1 MKIRRVLLCVV
12 LLVSGTVLAGGLVT
26 NTNQSAAWVR
36 TLNRNASTDVDA
48 VYYNPA
54 GLTKL
59 FEDGLFLDVS
69 NQTIWQTKTVT
80 NDTPTLNNH
89 EFVGEVFAPVFPSAY
104 VAYKMDKLVLSGG
117 FMPIG
122 GGGSAKFEKG
132 LPSFEVPVSALKTAL
147 AGVGVTD
154 YKLDVSFEGSS
165 IYYGVQGG
173 VSYKINEIFSVF
185 GGARY
190 VMASNSY
197 TGYLKNIQVLRSG
210 NWEKPSTYFFG
221 VATAA
226 TGAAN
231 SLSTLVAA
239 APNITLQDAKA
250 AGYLTEEQVAQLES
264 GLIAAGINPTG
275 YTVAQ
280 VQNAYTTVAG
290 TMTSYG
296 TNLDAQTADKE
307 VDAAQSGSGVA
318 GIFGINISP
327 NENLNIGIRY
337 ETITKMELEND
348 TKKDDTGLFPD
359 SAKYGADIPSQ
370 LAVGVSYNMGKIK
383 LMMDFNYYNNGAV
396 DWDGDEK
403 NFDNTTE
410 FGLGAEYALTEKLKV
425 SLGGQ
430 YSMMGAK
437 PESQS
442 DMDFNLDA
450 FTIGGGIE
458 YQISP
463 KVKLNVG
470 ALDAFYIEAENAS
483 GIEKYNQTNYLV
495 AFGVQVKL

>member
-1 MKIRRVLLCVV
+1 MKIRRVLLCIV

-89 EFVGEVFAPVFPSAY
+89 EFVGKVFAPVFPSAY

-132 LPSFEVPVSALKTAL
+132 LPSFEVPVSGLKTSL
-147 AGVGVTD
+147 AGIGVTD
-154 YKLDVSFEGSS
+154 YKLDINFEGSS

-197 TGYLKNIQVLRSG
+197 TGYLKNIQVYRAG
-210 NWEKPSTYFFG
+210 NWEAPSTYFYG

-239 APNITLQDAKA
+239 APNITLQDAKT
-250 AGYLTEEQVAQLES
+250 AGYLTDEQVEQLES
-264 GLIAAGINPTG
+264 GLTAAGINPAG
-275 YTVAQ
+275 YTVSQ
-280 VQNAYTTVAG
+280 VQTAYTTVAN
-290 TMTSYG
+290 TMTSNG
-296 TNLDAQTADKE
+296 QNLDAQTSDKE

-450 FTIGGGIE
+450 FTIGGGVE

>member
-1 MKIRRVLLCVV
+1 MKIRRVLLCVI

-48 VYYNPA
+48 VYFNPA

-89 EFVGEVFAPVFPSAY
+89 EFVGKVFAPVFPSAY

-132 LPSFEVPVSALKTAL
+132 LPSFETTISTLPAVFASQGAI
-147 AGVGVTD
+147 G
-154 YKLDVSFEGSS
+154 YELDINFEGSS
-165 IYYGVQGG
+165 IYYGIQGG
-173 VSYKINEIFSVF
+173 ASYKINDLVSVS

-190 VMASNSY
+190 VMANNQY
-197 TGYLKNIQVLRSG
+197 TGYLKNINLLTTGGPIPADNFMNAIATQLASAASSLDPLVSG
-210 NWEKPSTYFFG
+210 
-221 VATAA
+221 
-226 TGAAN
+226 GAG
-231 SLSTLVAA
+231 LLTLAQA
-239 APNITLQDAKA
+239 QS
-250 AGYLTEEQVAQLES
+250 AGYLNANQVAQLEG
-264 GLIAAGINPTG
+264 GLIQIGVDPTG
-275 YTVAQ
+275 MTISE
-280 VQNAYTTVAG
+280 VQNSYTAKSVYYDKATE
-290 TMTSYG
+290 
-296 TNLDAQTADKE
+296 DKE

-450 FTIGGGIE
+450 FTIGGGVE

>member
-1 MKIRRVLLCVV
+1 
-12 LLVSGTVLAGGLVT
+12 
-26 NTNQSAAWVR
+26 
-36 TLNRNASTDVDA
+36 
-48 VYYNPA
+48 
-54 GLTKL
+54 
-59 FEDGLFLDVS
+59 
-69 NQTIWQTKTVT
+69 
-80 NDTPTLNNH
+80 
-89 EFVGEVFAPVFPSAY
+89 
-104 VAYKMDKLVLSGG
+104 
-117 FMPIG
+117 
-122 GGGSAKFEKG
+122 
-132 LPSFEVPVSALKTAL
+132 
-147 AGVGVTD
+147 
-154 YKLDVSFEGSS
+154 
-165 IYYGVQGG
+165 
-173 VSYKINEIFSVF
+173 
-185 GGARY
+185 
-190 VMASNSY
+190 
-197 TGYLKNIQVLRSG
+197 
-210 NWEKPSTYFFG
+210 
-221 VATAA
+221 
-226 TGAAN
+226 
-231 SLSTLVAA
+231 
-239 APNITLQDAKA
+239 
-250 AGYLTEEQVAQLES
+250 
-264 GLIAAGINPTG
+264 
-275 YTVAQ
+275 
-280 VQNAYTTVAG
+280 
-290 TMTSYG
+290 
-296 TNLDAQTADKE
+296 KE

-450 FTIGGGIE
+450 FTIGGGVE

>member
-1 MKIRRVLLCVV
+1 
-12 LLVSGTVLAGGLVT
+12 
-26 NTNQSAAWVR
+26 
-36 TLNRNASTDVDA
+36 ASTDVDA

-59 FEDGLFLDVS
+59 FENGLFLDVS

-89 EFVGEVFAPVFPSAY
+89 EFVGKVFAPVFPSAY
-104 VAYKMDKLVLSGG
+104 IAYKMDKLVLSGG

-147 AGVGVTD
+147 ASAGVTD
-154 YKLDVSFEGSS
+154 YKLDINFEGSS

-197 TGYLKNIQVLRSG
+197 TGYLKNIKINPAGGEFIPATNYFTQLSNLASG
-210 NWEKPSTYFFG
+210 GASSVQPIINAGGGNNTLAELVSANIISAADSASIARGLVQFG
-221 VATAA
+221 VPASQISAMN
-226 TGAAN
+226 AN
-231 SLSTLVAA
+231 QIHTTYST
-239 APNITLQDAKA
+239 
-250 AGYLTEEQVAQLES
+250 
-264 GLIAAGINPTG
+264 IAN
-275 YTVAQ
+275 
-280 VQNAYTTVAG
+280 
-290 TMTSYG
+290 TM
-296 TNLDAQTADKE
+296 AEHAFETADKE

-450 FTIGGGIE
+450 FTIGGGVE